1 MICLSEIKH
10 KYLKKT
16 KILETSGYWRY
27 LCFDIED
34 LIQSNGHTD
43 TQPKLVSSS
52 GFKLIQHWYF
62 QSHARRAGSI
72 PKNLSLYSAPIFLP
86 HWFPHKCLFSLS
98 YYPPASVTALWYY
111 TLGHKNISA
120 SETSRSRVS
129 SVILL
134 VKILTH
140 KCKFHCWSAF
150 IFLPFL
156 HIMLDILH
164 WKKIQNGDTHK
175 ILCWTKGKL
184 HEIHTVYATSHN
196 FACLI
201 CTYHYTLIFR
211 TAVSL

>member
-34 LIQSNGHTD
+34 LIQSNGHTG

-86 HWFPHKCLFSLS
+86 HWFPHKCLSSLS

-134 VKILTH
+134 VKILTQVQVP
-140 KCKFHCWSAF
+140 FLISLYISAF
-150 IFLPFL
+150 STHNVGYFTLEKNSKWRYAQNTL
-156 HIMLDILH
+156 LD
-164 WKKIQNGDTHK
+164 
-175 ILCWTKGKL
+175 
-184 HEIHTVYATSHN
+184 
-196 FACLI
+196 
-201 CTYHYTLIFR
+201 
-211 TAVSL
+211 